1 MPFSETKKNKGR
13 HTTAQG
19 NLSQLAQPTSNPTD
33 NLNQKQSQPNKP
45 QEEVVHTENHSQ
57 QQLNKKTKS
66 EKNTPSTPKIHRDPI
81 CRNRSPQPFNNN
93 PP

>member
-57 QQLNKKTKS
+57 QQLNKKNKIRKKHTQHS
-66 EKNTPSTPKIHRDPI
+66 KN
-81 CRNRSPQPFNNN
+81 SPRPNLQKPFTTTV
-93 PP
+93 